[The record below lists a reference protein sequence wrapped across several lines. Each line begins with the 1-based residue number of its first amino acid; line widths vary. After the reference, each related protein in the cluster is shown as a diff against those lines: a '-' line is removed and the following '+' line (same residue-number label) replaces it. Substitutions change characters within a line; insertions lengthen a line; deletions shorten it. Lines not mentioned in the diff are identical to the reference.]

1 MEVKDFLEKLDGA
14 IHIKIIEFKGSAIS
28 YNVYRYNNAKK
39 AIEKHDQ
46 SVIKSW
52 TIENNVLVINI

>member
-1 MEVKDFLEKLDGA
+1 MKVKDFLEKLDGV

-28 YNVYRYNNAKK
+28 YNVYRYNNTKK
-39 AIEKHDQ
+39 AIEKHDK

-52 TIENNVLVINI
+52 TIENNVLEINI